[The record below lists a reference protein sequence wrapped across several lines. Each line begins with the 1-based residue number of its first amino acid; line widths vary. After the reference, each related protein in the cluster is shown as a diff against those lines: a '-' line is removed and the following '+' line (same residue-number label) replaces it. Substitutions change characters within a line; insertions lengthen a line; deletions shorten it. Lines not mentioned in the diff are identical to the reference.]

1 MNHAQRPKDELK
13 MNIFEIASKRPL
25 CFHDAEA
32 QEFVGHVEES
42 YKKHGGFFGALY
54 LCIAYGEIRGIRQE
68 RARRKGGVSLTTM
81 RKYYMDGYRDGQT
94 AQAWHE
100 RS

>member
-1 MNHAQRPKDELK
+1 
-13 MNIFEIASKRPL
+13 MNIFEIALKRPL

-32 QEFVGHVEES
+32 REVVGYVEES
-42 YKKHGGFFGALY
+42 YKKHGGFFSALY

-68 RARRKGGVSLTTM
+68 RARRKG
-81 RKYYMDGYRDGQT
+81 RQT
-94 AQAWHE
+94 APAGQE